1 MLRGFLDYR
10 GFTNK
15 SKKHKIYKI
24 RVILFTY
31 EVRVNQEMILE
42 LKHYSNIS
50 SVTCNCA
57 SLYLKMDKNYTR
69 QLVGPHLE
77 KISWIETL
85 NFRR

>member
-31 EVRVNQEMILE
+31 EVRVNQEKKWR
-42 LKHYSNIS
+42 LKWY
-50 SVTCNCA
+50 
-57 SLYLKMDKNYTR
+57 
-69 QLVGPHLE
+69 
-77 KISWIETL
+77 
-85 NFRR
+85 

>member
-31 EVRVNQEMILE
+31 EVRVNQEKNEGLNDTRAKTVFKHLLCNLRLCFSL
-42 LKHYSNIS
+42 LKN
-50 SVTCNCA
+50 
-57 SLYLKMDKNYTR
+57 
-69 QLVGPHLE
+69 G
-77 KISWIETL
+77 
-85 NFRR
+85 